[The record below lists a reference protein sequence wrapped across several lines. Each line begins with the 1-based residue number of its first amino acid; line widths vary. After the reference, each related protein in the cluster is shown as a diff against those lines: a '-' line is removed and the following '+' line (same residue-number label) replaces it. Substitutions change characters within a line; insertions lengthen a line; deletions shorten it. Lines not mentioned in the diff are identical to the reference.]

1 MPQRHKGQLALGP
14 GLLKLGPLGSP
25 EPTDLTSP
33 WDPAF
38 SDMGYTVEGS
48 KFSYEIETGTV
59 VPAEEIDPIHVAIN
73 GRNLKVAFALLQL
86 TASNLK
92 TAMNGGTITTGT
104 GIVTFE
110 PHAPGEEVRVMLGF
124 ESEDGTERWVFREC
138 LQGGNVELDRKKGSE
153 AVQLGTEFILAKP
166 DAGTLPF
173 KSILAAPARA

>member
-14 GLLKLGPLGSP
+14 GMLRLAPLGSP
-25 EPTDLTSP
+25 EPADLITP
-33 WDPAF
+33 WDAAW
-38 SDMGYTVEGS
+38 SEMGYTVEGS

-59 VPAEEIDPIHVAIN
+59 VPAEEIDPIHVAVN

-86 TASNLK
+86 TAGNLK
-92 TAMNGGTITTGT
+92 IAMNGGTITVGD

-124 ESEDGTERWVFREC
+124 EAEDGTERWVWREC
-138 LQGGNVELDRKKGSE
+138 LQGGNVELERKKGSE
-153 AVQLGTEFILAKP
+153 AAKLGTEFLLAKP

-173 KSILAAPARA
+173 KAILAAPARA